1 MRNVLIL
8 MLFSLGCEAEG
19 ANSSYLQPISAGL
32 DAAAF
37 VGPRRGASIIEVDAG
52 SVNSGVA
59 DAESADAGIANVR
72 IADAESTDAGIADA
86 RPPQTISTDA
96 FNDAGVSDQQPP
108 RDTGMQADAFDSARL
123 PDTGISD
130 RQPLRDVGAS
140 ASCLQQVVDNG
151 YASNKMSCAAFRNP
165 DWKTLGHTEE
175 AGCRGM
181 IDCWIRVGCINYQTG
196 SSDAGRCTDCYWVGW
211 TGRITPALRIQFDQ
225 IILPYCPS
233 FSSI

>member
-19 ANSSYLQPISAGL
+19 ANSSYLQPISVGL

-59 DAESADAGIANVR
+59 DAESADAGITNVR

-151 YASNKMSCAAFRNP
+151 YASNKMSCAAFRNRQ
-165 DWKTLGHTEE
+165 WETLGHTEE

-181 IDCWIRVGCINYQTG
+181 IDCWIRAGCIDYWTG
-196 SSDAGRCTDCYWVGW
+196 FSDAGHCTRCYYAGW
-211 TGRITPALRIQFDQ
+211 IGVMTPELLAQFDQ
-225 IILPYCPS
+225 IILPYCPN
-233 FSSI
+233 FSGI

>member
-37 VGPRRGASIIEVDAG
+37 VGPRRGASVIEADAG

-96 FNDAGVSDQQPP
+96 F
-108 RDTGMQADAFDSARL
+108 DSARL

-130 RQPLRDVGAS
+130 RQPLRDASAS

-211 TGRITPALRIQFDQ
+211 TGRITPALRIQFNQ